1 MSLLTP
7 SAFSQT
13 VVTAKN
19 KNEAVVSF
27 SARSFYT

>member
-1 MSLLTP
+1 MSLSTP

-13 VVTAKN
+13 VVTAK

-27 SARSFYT
+27 SARFFYT